1 MNKNKMKLANCKPR
15 GGQNLY
21 ETRVNCILYN
31 SKQENYCRL
40 NLFFESLQKKLFILD
55 KIIKNSA

>member
-1 MNKNKMKLANCKPR
+1 MNKNKFKLAICKSGG

-40 NLFFESLQKKLFILD
+40 NLFFESLQKNYLF
-55 KIIKNSA
+55 